1 MKLEALTVTLRPR
14 TSWEAAELGMALV
27 RRNAGAIWKPW
38 LLVTLP
44 LLLLLNAAGWALD
57 LLWLSGLLMWW
68 LKPWFDRIP
77 LFVISRAVFGETPTT
92 QQTVRAQLRW
102 GARWW
107 LPYLTWRRL
116 GPARS
121 LYLPVDLLEGG
132 SGSEARTRRA
142 ALGAPVYGMCALL
155 TLVCANFELLLV
167 IGTLLAAMMF
177 IPFDY
182 LPDTFKALLESF
194 TAQPQWFAATMN
206 LLAWIA
212 ASVIEP
218 FYVGAGFGLYLNRRT
233 DIEGWDIEIVF
244 RRLRARLA
252 AAAAPGLLALC
263 LVLGWLPDAAA
274 QDAAPRIV
282 PVQTVPAQVAPG
294 SDEPRAVTATGSD
307 EAGSDESGSD
317 ESGSDE
323 SGSNENGSD
332 ETTSEQGGD
341 EEDAGFASA
350 PIRKPVDGK
359 KAKRQPSTLSEIYG
373 DRRDDDRGLRNAV
386 AEAMKDPTVAP
397 KRTQKVWKPKA
408 DAEKK
413 KDEPKRP
420 DKSAFDGLGG
430 GLAWVIKALMWLLL
444 AVIVGALLFSAGRW
458 LGWFRAGAGEEQP
471 APPGVRTAVLGEPE
485 PLPDDIPTAI
495 RRLWQ
500 GGRHRDA
507 LALMYRAAVESMAK
521 RADLVLVPGA
531 TEAQCLR
538 ASRKLASAEEREVF
552 ARAVRT
558 WQYAAY
564 AQSLPEAQDFDD
576 LVGQLSQRFGW
587 AA

>member
-14 TSWEAAELGMALV
+14 TSWEASELGMALV

-38 LLVTLP
+38 LLVTVPMLV
-44 LLLLLNAAGWALD
+44 LLNAAGWALD

-77 LFVISRAVFGETPTT
+77 LFVISRAVFGETPST

-132 SGSEARTRRA
+132 SGSEARQRRA

-167 IGTLLAAMMF
+167 IGTLLGVMMF

-194 TAQPQWFAATMN
+194 TAQPQWFAAMTN
-206 LLAWIA
+206 LLVWIA
-212 ASVIEP
+212 VSVIEP

-252 AAAAPGLLALC
+252 AAAAPTLLAMC
-263 LVLGWLPDAAA
+263 LSLGLTLAWAPDAAA
-274 QDAAPRIV
+274 QDATPAQIV
-282 PVQTVPAQVAPG
+282 PAEAAASEPASEPG
-294 SDEPRAVTATGSD
+294 SA
-307 EAGSDESGSD
+307 
-317 ESGSDE
+317 
-323 SGSNENGSD
+323 NE
-332 ETTSEQGGD
+332 GD
-341 EEDAGFASA
+341 EGEEEEESVPASA
-350 PIRKPVDGK
+350 PIRNVVDGK
-359 KAKRQPSTLSEIYG
+359 KAKRLPSTLNEIYG
-373 DRRDDDRGLRNAV
+373 DQRDDDRALRDAV
-386 AEAMKDPTVAP
+386 AKAMKDPTISP
-397 KRTQKVWKPKA
+397 KIKQKVWKPKQEA
-408 DAEKK
+408 AKK
-413 KDEPKRP
+413 KDQPKPP
-420 DKSAFDGLGG
+420 DKDLIKGLGG
-430 GLAWVIKALMWLLL
+430 GLASILQALLWALLV
-444 AVIVGALLFSAGRW
+444 VIVGVLLFSVGRW
-458 LGWFRAGAGEEQP
+458 LGWFRGGASDEEK
-471 APPGVRTAVLGEPE
+471 APGSVRTAVLSEPE

-500 GGRHRDA
+500 AGRRRDA
-507 LALMYRAAVESMAK
+507 LALMYRAAVESMAR
-521 RADLVLVPGA
+521 RADIVLVPGA

-538 ASRKLASAEEREVF
+538 ASRKLTSAEDREVF

-564 AQSLPEAQDFDD
+564 AQSPPEADDFDD